1 MKGYGDANETADR
14 AEAEQA
20 VTTLA
25 ELFSPARW
33 RG

>member
-1 MKGYGDANETADR
+1 MKGYGDASETPDR

-25 ELFSPARW
+25 ELFQPTPGRV
-33 RG
+33 